1 MVEWNDTYDIPEGT
15 DYVIN
20 ATSIGLYPDIDAK
33 VDVNISSLTPEMIV
47 ADVIPNP
54 PKTRLIND
62 ASAMG
67 CTVIDGLEMLVAQ
80 GVIGIEYWT
89 GQSPSSQIMRE
100 SLEKIFG

>member
-1 MVEWNDTYDIPEGT
+1 
-15 DYVIN
+15 
-20 ATSIGLYPDIDAK
+20 
-33 VDVNISSLTPEMIV
+33 MIV